1 MSHVAGNLKRN
12 CNSGV
17 IIHKNCI
24 YNPTY
29 LLQTYINIRFL
40 LNIKRD

>member
-17 IIHKNCI
+17 IIHKNI
-24 YNPTY
+24 YNSTY

>member
-17 IIHKNCI
+17 IICKI
-24 YNPTY
+24 YTTY
-29 LLQTYINIRFL
+29 IRTYYTYINIRFL
-40 LNIKRD
+40 LNIKMD